1 MSESFH
7 EASFYQT
14 SETGLR
20 GVSTEFEGIWEESLV
35 FFPQERNLET
45 LA

>member
-1 MSESFH
+1 MILKNTEVSESFH

-20 GVSTEFEGIWEESLV
+20 GVSTEFEGI
-35 FFPQERNLET
+35 
-45 LA
+45 